1 MNAPQEIEGKWL
13 VHDLKRLEH
22 QMLSMGAVC
31 VQERTYENNL
41 RFDTAEGSLSKDFK
55 VLRLRKDTDFCL
67 TFKGR
72 ADVLSGVNRR
82 TEIEFNVSDFKLAKQ
97 FLEAL
102 GYSVFFRYEKYR
114 SIYSISRCHVMLDEL
129 PYGHFVEIEGN
140 SAKEIQHLSEQ
151 LGLNWDMRV
160 MNSYTGLFSVYL
172 NITGRKINN
181 LTFKNFEGISV
192 SPKILNLNY
201 ADSE

>member
-13 VHDLKRLEH
+13 VRDLKRLEH
-22 QMLSMGAVC
+22 KLFSMEAVC

-41 RFDTAEGSLSKDFK
+41 RFDTVEGSLSKDFK
-55 VLRLRKDTDFCL
+55 VLRLREDTDYRL
-67 TFKGR
+67 TFKGQ
-72 ADVLSGVNRR
+72 ADTRSGVSRR
-82 TEIEFNVSDFKLAKQ
+82 TEIEFNVSDSKMAKQ

-114 SIYSISRCHVMLDEL
+114 SIYAINGCHVMLDEM

-140 SAKEIQHLSEQ
+140 SANEIQRLSEQ
-151 LGLNWDMRV
+151 LGLNWGMRV

-172 NITGRKINN
+172 NKTGRKIDN
-181 LTFKNFEGISV
+181 LTFKNFEGISA
-192 SPKILNLNY
+192 SPKTINLNY
-201 ADSE
+201 ADNE

>member
-1 MNAPQEIEGKWL
+1 MNASQEIEGKWL
-13 VHDLKRLEH
+13 VHDLKRLEY
-22 QMLSMGAVC
+22 QLLSLGAVC

-55 VLRLRKDTDFCL
+55 VLRLREDTDFRL

-72 ADVLSGVNRR
+72 ADVLSGVSRR
-82 TEIEFNVSDFKLAKQ
+82 TEIEFTVSDSKIAKQ

-102 GYSVFFRYEKYR
+102 GFSVFFRYEKYR
-114 SIYSISRCHVMLDEL
+114 SIYSISRCYVMLDEL

>member
-22 QMLSMGAVC
+22 QLLSLGAAC

-41 RFDTAEGSLSKDFK
+41 RFDTAEGSLTKNFQ
-55 VLRLRKDTDFCL
+55 VLRLREDDDYHL

-72 ADVLSGVNRR
+72 ADVLSGVSRR
-82 TEIEFNVSDFKLAKQ
+82 TEIEFNVGDFELAKQ

-102 GYSVFFRYEKYR
+102 GYSVIFRYEKYR
-114 SIYSISRCHVMLDEL
+114 SVYSIGGCHVMLDEM
-129 PYGHFVEIEGN
+129 PYGQFVEIEGN
-140 SAKEIQHLSEQ
+140 SAKEIQNLSEQ
-151 LGLNWDMRV
+151 MGLNWGLRV

-172 NITGRKINN
+172 DVTGRDIDN
-181 LTFKNFEGISV
+181 LTFENFEGILV
-192 SPKILNLNY
+192 EPKILNLCY

>member
-1 MNAPQEIEGKWL
+1 
-13 VHDLKRLEH
+13 
-22 QMLSMGAVC
+22 
-31 VQERTYENNL
+31 
-41 RFDTAEGSLSKDFK
+41 
-55 VLRLRKDTDFCL
+55 
-67 TFKGR
+67 
-72 ADVLSGVNRR
+72 
-82 TEIEFNVSDFKLAKQ
+82 
-97 FLEAL
+97 
-102 GYSVFFRYEKYR
+102 
-114 SIYSISRCHVMLDEL
+114 MLDEL